1 MNKNIELSNLFKQV
15 SNNTLFY
22 KNSLPDIDDVVR
34 GKILNIDEAGINFH
48 LIEYGTSAFMS
59 FQEASNSKK
68 LYRIKREFKHNKSYI
83 VKVINVDYDK
93 KYIDVS
99 SRNVYDDERDIFLK
113 NINLYEKLFNALIR
127 TYIFYKESD
136 ENLNIF
142 LEDTIYTINIQK
154 INKYVEKYY
163 ENNEYFL
170 EKMPNIL
177 DYIPKENFIENL
189 VSYLPI
195 PKYQLNIL
203 FRINSTG
210 INAKYDIINA
220 IKFFN
225 NEMNYNLKFEKTPY
239 FRSKIDYSIKSSI
252 DKDTEK
258 TRKEL
263 ENLIKVYLGDKK
275 NLYIITDS
283 IQIEAI

>member
-195 PKYQLNIL
+195 PKYQLN
-203 FRINSTG
+203 
-210 INAKYDIINA
+210 
-220 IKFFN
+220 
-225 NEMNYNLKFEKTPY
+225 
-239 FRSKIDYSIKSSI
+239 
-252 DKDTEK
+252 
-258 TRKEL
+258 
-263 ENLIKVYLGDKK
+263 
-275 NLYIITDS
+275 
-283 IQIEAI
+283 